1 MALRLSDEL
10 EGYFRF
16 RIKGADYKLK
26 FSEILYF
33 ESRLRKI
40 LLVTETKSYEFY
52 RNLNELITD
61 LPKYYVQIHRS
72 YVINIKKV
80 TAFLG
85 NSVLMQNDT
94 EIMVSQTYKH
104 RLKKKSKKKVS

>member
-1 MALRLSDEL
+1 MNWRVIFVL
-10 EGYFRF
+10 ESKA
-16 RIKGADYKLK
+16 RIISSK

-72 YVINIKKV
+72 YVINIKKLQR
-80 TAFLG
+80 F
-85 NSVLMQNDT
+85 
-94 EIMVSQTYKH
+94 
-104 RLKKKSKKKVS
+104 